1 MQLKNI
7 AKGSLLIGLLWCTN
21 VFANHIDPSS
31 LVVTPNCKDYVV
43 DLVIADVPAPGTI
56 TPEETVVAVDY
67 TIHLSNG
74 KDITDTIPLDTFPR
88 NADGQIVVHA
98 TKIWNP
104 SLEGAG
110 DLTITGEFSIRQQNG
125 YVVVPPVSIAAPI
138 SLSCKAVTPPP
149 PPPVKPPCVHKPI
162 FCPPIIK
169 SFLPPCLHRFF

>member
-1 MQLKNI
+1 MHLKNT
-7 AKGSLLIGLLWCTN
+7 AKSSLLIGLLWCTN

-43 DLVIADVPAPGTI
+43 DLVIADVPAPGTVK
-56 TPEETVVAVDY
+56 PKEKVVAVDY

-74 KDITDTIPLDTFPR
+74 KDITDSIPLATFPR

-110 DLTITGEFSIRQQNG
+110 DLTITGEFSLRQKNG
-125 YVVVPPVSIAAPI
+125 YVVVPPVAIAAPI
-138 SLSCKAVTPPP
+138 SLSCTVT

-162 FCPPIIK
+162 FCPPIVK
-169 SFLPPCLHRFF
+169 CLLPPCVRRFF